1 MKKPERVSATTQ
13 VVDAVRL
20 AIQKGELKVGDKLP
34 RESDMAEELGVGR
47 SSLREGIK
55 ILNAYGIVESRQGE
69 GTYIVNNSAKH
80 FFEFMGFFPSAENTM
95 NYLELRR
102 TIEVGNIV
110 SIYDKITD
118 PELDALEKLV
128 EILGRRCP
136 IDDYVKADQ
145 DFHQALISYTQN
157 PMLIQINNMIADMR
171 SNLLYRMFCHHEI
184 VEDAYAA
191 HREILRSIR
200 KRDLM
205 ACIQAVND
213 HLDTTERHSQNV
225 EG

>member
-1 MKKPERVSATTQ
+1 MKKPERISATQQ
-13 VVDAVRL
+13 VVDAVRF
-20 AIQKGELKVGDKLP
+20 AIQRGELKVGDKLP
-34 RESDMAEELGVGR
+34 REPDMAEELGVGR

-69 GTYIVNNSAKH
+69 GTYIVDNSARN
-80 FFEFMGFFPSAENTM
+80 FFQFMGFFPSAENTI

-118 PELDALEKLV
+118 SELGALEKLV
-128 EILGRRCP
+128 DILGRKCP
-136 IDDYVKADQ
+136 IDEYVEADQ

-171 SNLLYRMFCHHEI
+171 SNLLYRMFCHREI
-184 VEDAYAA
+184 VEDAYIA
-191 HREILRSIR
+191 HREILRAIR
-200 KRDLM
+200 SRDLL
-205 ACIQAVND
+205 ACIKAVND
-213 HLDTTERHSQNV
+213 HLDTTERHSKSV
-225 EG
+225 DM